1 MIPYVKMVCG
11 AVAKAGGGFHI
22 RIALRI
28 LTSLSNHFA
37 EGIHHMTNRA
47 TMRDVAALAGVSLKT
62 VSRVVN
68 NEEGVSEILVD
79 RVQSAAEKLRYRHNL
94 AASNLRR
101 GQRTKSVALLVQ
113 DLSNDFSAALLRAI
127 DDTVRDRDV
136 VVFSASLDEEADRER
151 KLVANFIARR
161 VDGLLLMPASPSQ
174 AYLQSEMAAG
184 FAVVI
189 VDRIPHDLSTDYV
202 VVDNVEGANKATAH
216 LIAHGHR
223 RIAFISDD
231 LAIDTARARR
241 DGYYQ
246 ALRGA
251 DLSIDETL
259 IYSARTEDVAST
271 VVTQLMAS
279 AAPPTA
285 IFTARNTATMGAVSA
300 LRKLGL
306 QNTIALIGFD
316 EIRMADLLDP
326 GISIVAQD
334 PGRIGREAARMLLE
348 RLDGAQDHHHGL
360 ILPTT
365 LLARGSG
372 EIRPRNNSS

>member
-1 MIPYVKMVCG
+1 
-11 AVAKAGGGFHI
+11 
-22 RIALRI
+22 
-28 LTSLSNHFA
+28 
-37 EGIHHMTNRA
+37 MTNRA

-202 VVDNVEGANKATAH
+202 VVDNVEGANKATTH

-231 LAIDTARARR
+231 LTIDTARARR

-246 ALRGA
+246 ALRDA

-259 IYSARTEDVAST
+259 IYSARTVEAASA
-271 VVTQLMAS
+271 VVTELMAS
-279 AAPPTA
+279 ATPPTA

-334 PGRIGREAARMLLE
+334 PGRIGREAARMLIE
-348 RLDGAQDHHHGL
+348 RLDGSQDHHHGI

-372 EIRPRNNSS
+372 EIRPTSNEA